1 MKKIFQL
8 NSEPVQNQAQNQNQN
23 PVQNQ
28 VQNQVQNVAQ
38 NPGQTPEKPKRVY
51 KLAPERKI
59 CSMAKRSFNYLPQP
73 LKDAHNKK
81 LCVEAVLS
89 AHPQLCPDPLR
100 FWAWLLDEANI
111 LATRTWDF
119 SEVCEKNQLDPMAVA
134 QHLVLEGKTVTNN
147 IRMDGLASYGGN
159 IKMFHEKLFTEEA
172 FKKVN

>member
-1 MKKIFQL
+1 MTIFKKEQEQ
-8 NSEPVQNQAQNQNQN
+8 NPAQNPVQNQIQNTIQNQAQNQ
-23 PVQNQ
+23 VQ
-28 VQNQVQNVAQ
+28 V
-38 NPGQTPEKPKRVY
+38 PEKAKRAY
-51 KLAPERKI
+51 KLIPERKI

-89 AHPQLCPDPLR
+89 SHPQLCPDPLR

-119 SEVCEKNQLDPMAVA
+119 KEVCEKNQLDPIAVS

-159 IKMFHEKLFTEEA
+159 IKMFHEKLFSEEA
-172 FKKVN
+172 FKANN